1 MSDTRNYRLVYPDPR
16 TNEIEPSGGYVEVH
30 ITHASHETE
39 NNIETAIVLAKLGYQ
54 VRLLAIDDRQG
65 NKNPDAYLLKEQILI
80 EFKHN
85 QRPTASAIDN
95 EIRDARR
102 QADYILIHI
111 KSSIEKSKL
120 IGAIKSRLKRSSSQ
134 STKELWII
142 WKGELVRL
150 KRKEIFDGTIS
161 RKIQ

>member
-1 MSDTRNYRLVYPDPR
+1 MSDTRNYRLVYPDSR
-16 TNEIEPSGGYVEVH
+16 KNEIEPSGGYAEVH

-102 QADYILIHI
+102 QP
-111 KSSIEKSKL
+111 
-120 IGAIKSRLKRSSSQ
+120 
-134 STKELWII
+134 II
-142 WKGELVRL
+142 
-150 KRKEIFDGTIS
+150 F
-161 RKIQ
+161 

>member
-16 TNEIEPSGGYVEVH
+16 MNEEEPSGGYVEVH
-30 ITHASHETE
+30 LSHNSHETQL
-39 NNIETAIVLAKLGYQ
+39 NIETAVVLAKLGYQ
-54 VRLLAIDDRQG
+54 VRLLAIDDSQG
-65 NKNPDAYLLKEQILI
+65 MKNPDAYLLREQIVI

-102 QADYILIHI
+102 QADYVVLDIR
-111 KSSIEKSKL
+111 SSIRKGDLCSGVINRMK
-120 IGAIKSRLKRSSSQ
+120 AAPNV
-134 STKELWII
+134 KELWII
-142 WKGELVRL
+142 WRGELVRL
-150 KRKEIFDGTIS
+150 KRKDIFNGTMS